1 MYGFGSMLKDYLEYN
16 KISQTDFA
24 DRLGITQKHMNEI
37 INGKTNLSIDLILG
51 ISLLTDIDA
60 NLIYYAENKKKT
72 YEYLINKYK
81 DEKSI
86 NNMLNSY
93 YLKDMV
99 KMNWIKLKDSSSFT
113 QNYMDLLEYM
123 NIKNIDMV
131 DNYLSN
137 RFLFK
142 KSSNEVDNKKIFL
155 WIKHCDT
162 IAKNIEVSD
171 YNSNRLNDLLL
182 ELKTER
188 MKKFSKNKL
197 TEILKKYGIILVI
210 EDALKG
216 SKIRGCVKV
225 MNHTPVIYMTTYLKE
240 KSSFY
245 YTLYHEIMHI
255 KKDYNKLKNKTI
267 IDEDENEID
276 ILALNEMINEK
287 VYNQILNDFD
297 NKDKI
302 AKENNIPLCFLYSR
316 LAKESKIKYTSKEYR
331 NHIEKI

>member
-60 NLIYYAENKKKT
+60 NLIYYADKQKKT
-72 YEYLINKYK
+72 YEYLITKYK

-142 KSSNEVDNKKIFL
+142 KSSNDVDNKKIFL

-162 IAKNIEVSD
+162 IAKNI
-171 YNSNRLNDLLL
+171 
-182 ELKTER
+182 
-188 MKKFSKNKL
+188 
-197 TEILKKYGIILVI
+197 
-210 EDALKG
+210 
-216 SKIRGCVKV
+216 
-225 MNHTPVIYMTTYLKE
+225 
-240 KSSFY
+240 
-245 YTLYHEIMHI
+245 
-255 KKDYNKLKNKTI
+255 
-267 IDEDENEID
+267 
-276 ILALNEMINEK
+276 
-287 VYNQILNDFD
+287 
-297 NKDKI
+297 
-302 AKENNIPLCFLYSR
+302 
-316 LAKESKIKYTSKEYR
+316 
-331 NHIEKI
+331 